1 MVEIFSL
8 EISIL
13 DIWLWKVVPS
23 KLFSKLWNG
32 QISTIINTSSKLVDI
47 CSRSSRIRKVLDSE
61 VAIYLFQIFK
71 CFCCWHASLLP
82 KRWEGSKTH
91 HTLLMTLYGGLCI
104 RAHCK
109 FEFQT
114 RHSNVDTYFQ
124 ILATTN
130 PFLEG
135 YAIWPKDVDTVTFL
149 LKVNCNS
156 DFGTRLCNLL
166 GKDWL
171 YLKSWNYVFKYLFLC
186 HDYQFNCFENVFHH
200 KY

>member
-1 MVEIFSL
+1 MVEIISL
-8 EISIL
+8 AISIL

-91 HTLLMTLYGGLCI
+91 HTLLMTLYGGLCN
-104 RAHCK
+104 RARSK
-109 FEFQT
+109 FECQI
-114 RHSNVDTYFQ
+114 RHPNVDKYFQ
-124 ILATTN
+124 INYSQSFPRRLRN
-130 PFLEG
+130 LG
-135 YAIWPKDVDTVTFL
+135 LCVTFL
-149 LKVNCNS
+149 ERIW
-156 DFGTRLCNLL
+156 F
-166 GKDWL
+166 
-171 YLKSWNYVFKYLFLC
+171 YQKSPNYVFKGLFLC
-186 HDYQFNCFENVFHH
+186 RLSV
-200 KY
+200 

>member
-104 RAHCK
+104 RAHSK

-114 RHSNVDTYFQ
+114 RHSNIDTYFQ
-124 ILATTN
+124 ISYNHSFPRRLGVIQQLRGQNFAIVDPTTTWTVFI
-130 PFLEG
+130 PWAWTKTDIFL
-135 YAIWPKDVDTVTFL
+135 
-149 LKVNCNS
+149 NS
-156 DFGTRLCNLL
+156 LPPHLVHVVIECPLT
-166 GKDWL
+166 
-171 YLKSWNYVFKYLFLC
+171 
-186 HDYQFNCFENVFHH
+186 
-200 KY
+200 